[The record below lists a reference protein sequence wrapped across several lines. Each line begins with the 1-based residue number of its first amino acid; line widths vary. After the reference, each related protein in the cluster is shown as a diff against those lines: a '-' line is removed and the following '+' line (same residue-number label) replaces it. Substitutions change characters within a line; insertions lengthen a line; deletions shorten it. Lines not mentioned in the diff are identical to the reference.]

1 VVSNLKNIFLRY
13 NESMQ
18 IIFFLV
24 DISTTFCCADLYHKG
39 CNFASMKRDNSIKE
53 KISEIRCKK
62 GISQEKIAQQLGI
75 SANSFRNLEKGKTI
89 IVNKRLR
96 DIADILE
103 VTLEELMLE
112 EDFDTGMTLADVE
125 RVRYQKKIE
134 SLETE
139 ITLLQ
144 QELNLLTDKYEG
156 YIKRV
161 K

>member
-1 VVSNLKNIFLRY
+1 
-13 NESMQ
+13 
-18 IIFFLV
+18 
-24 DISTTFCCADLYHKG
+24 
-39 CNFASMKRDNSIKE
+39 MKRDSSIKE

-75 SANSFRNLEKGKTI
+75 SANSFRNLESGRTTI
-89 IVNKRLR
+89 INKRMWE
-96 DIADILE
+96 IANILE

-112 EDFDTGMTLADVE
+112 EDFNTGMSLADAE
-125 RVRYQKKIE
+125 RVKYQRKIE

-156 YIKRV
+156 YV
-161 K
+161 KMAK

>member
-1 VVSNLKNIFLRY
+1 
-13 NESMQ
+13 
-18 IIFFLV
+18 
-24 DISTTFCCADLYHKG
+24 
-39 CNFASMKRDNSIKE
+39 MKRDNSIKE